1 MSRMKRYMTV
11 IVVALCFCADAMA
24 QLDSLR
30 ISALNAK
37 MTEYFDALKY
47 ESIDVQKEECDF
59 MIETCTDSLVRQH
72 VALSI
77 YDHYIDSDIMGAEA
91 VALHVADKWFLTGKV
106 KMRDEMELL
115 GVRVF
120 AEFNRQSQIGQ
131 MAPSL
136 TLKDMSDAPVT
147 LFDRPG
153 SRYTVLYF
161 YDTSCATCK
170 IQSMLLHNLFE
181 DNDFP
186 VDFVAVYSSDNHEQ
200 WKEYVEDRLPLNVGR
215 TEVTHLWDP
224 ELDSD
229 FQRKYG
235 VVQTPRLFLI
245 APDLTIVG
253 RGLDAQALSQMLQA
267 IFDEKELSY
276 GSEESV
282 TLFEGLFAGG
292 APSAEEVADVAD
304 YMASVTLS
312 KGDTVMF
319 RQMAGDMLYYLSAQR
334 GEGFKEGLAY
344 LIDRHILSR
353 GDIWRTADDSL
364 KIVGFA
370 QMTDDLLS
378 RSEPG
383 RMVPDLKLPG
393 QLLASRKVK
402 DGTFGL
408 RKLRGVR
415 NVILFYTD
423 GCNVCAAEKAAA
435 RELVAREPKV
445 KVLMV
450 NVDEVLSSSPSLAG
464 RLFDSFDLSTLPF
477 ILETDKKGRILR
489 RYITISE

>member
-1 MSRMKRYMTV
+1 MKRYMAV

-24 QLDSLR
+24 RLDSLR
-30 ISALNAK
+30 INALNAK
-37 MTEYFDALKY
+37 MAEYFDALKY

-59 MIETCTDSLVRQH
+59 MIEACTDSLVRQH

-77 YDHYIDSDIMGAEA
+77 YDHYIDSGIMGAEA
-91 VALHVADKWFLTGKV
+91 VALHVFDKWFLTGKV

-115 GVRVF
+115 GARVF

-131 MAPSL
+131 KAPSL
-136 TLKDMSDAPVT
+136 TLKDMSDAPMA

-153 SRYTVLYF
+153 GRYTVLYF

-170 IQSMLLHNLFE
+170 VQSILLRNFLG

-186 VDFVAVYSSDNHEQ
+186 VDFVAVYVSDDREE
-200 WKEYVEDRLPLNVGR
+200 WARYVKDMLAIDSVG
-215 TEVTHLWDP
+215 TDVTHLWDP

-253 RGLDAQALSQMLQA
+253 RGLDAQALSQMLHA
-267 IFDEKELSY
+267 IFDEKELTY
-276 GSEESV
+276 GSEESM
-282 TLFEGLFAGG
+282 TMFEGLFAGG
-292 APSAEEVADVAD
+292 SPSAEEVADIAD
-304 YMASVTLS
+304 YIASVTLA

-334 GEGFKEGLAY
+334 GEGFKEGLAH
-344 LIDRHILSR
+344 LVGRHILSR

-364 KIVGFA
+364 KIIGFA

-378 RSEPG
+378 RSGPG
-383 RMVPDLKLPG
+383 RMVPDLNLPG
-393 QLLASRKVK
+393 QLLTSRKVR
-402 DGTFGL
+402 DGDFAL
-408 RKLRGVR
+408 RKLRGNR
-415 NVILFYTD
+415 NIVIFYTD
-423 GCNVCAAEKAAA
+423 GCNVCAAEKASAS
-435 RELVAREPKV
+435 ELVARDPKV
-445 KVLMV
+445 KVLLV

-464 RLFDSFDLSTLPF
+464 RMFDSFDLSTLPF

>member
-1 MSRMKRYMTV
+1 MSRMKGYMTV

-24 QLDSLR
+24 QLDSAR
-30 ISALNAK
+30 VNALDA
-37 MTEYFDALKY
+37 MMAEYFDALKY

-91 VALHVADKWFLTGKV
+91 VALHVVDRWFLTGEV
-106 KMRDEMELL
+106 KMRDDMELL
-115 GVRVF
+115 GAKVY

-131 MAPSL
+131 KAPSL
-136 TLKDMSDAPVT
+136 VMKDMEDVPVT
-147 LFDRPG
+147 LFDGPG
-153 SRYTVLYF
+153 SRYSVLYF

-170 IQSMLLHNLFE
+170 AQSILLRALLENG
-181 DNDFP
+181 DFP
-186 VDFVAVYSSDNHEQ
+186 VDFVAVYASDNREA
-200 WKEYVEDRLPLNVGR
+200 WEYYVEDRLSVNNGKTAVI
-215 TEVTHLWDP
+215 HLWDP

-245 APDLTIVG
+245 APDRTIIG
-253 RGLDAQALSQMLQA
+253 RGLDAQALSQMLHG
-267 IFDEKELSY
+267 IFDERELSY
-276 GSEESV
+276 GSEESMAM
-282 TLFEGLFAGG
+282 FDGLFAGG
-292 APSAEEVADVAD
+292 MPSAGEVTDIAD
-304 YMASVTLS
+304 YISSVTLA

-319 RQMAGDMLYYLSAQR
+319 RQMTGDLLYYLSVQR
-334 GEGFKEGLAY
+334 GEGFKEGLAH

-353 GDIWRTADDSL
+353 DDIWRTEDDSL
-364 KIVGFA
+364 KVIGFA
-370 QMTDDLLS
+370 QMTEDLLS

-383 RMVPDLKLPG
+383 TKVADLKLPG
-393 QLLASRKVK
+393 QLLTSRKVK
-402 DGTFGL
+402 SGTFSL
-408 RKLRGVR
+408 RKLHGAR
-415 NVILFYTD
+415 NVLLFYTD
-423 GCNVCAAEKAAA
+423 GCNVCAAEKASAS
-435 RELVAREPKV
+435 ELVAREPKV

>member
-1 MSRMKRYMTV
+1 MSRMRRYMTV
-11 IVVALCFCADAMA
+11 MFVALFFCADAMA

-30 ISALNAK
+30 INALNAK
-37 MTEYFDALKY
+37 MAEYFDALKY

-91 VALHVADKWFLTGKV
+91 VALHVADRWFLTGEV
-106 KMRDEMELL
+106 RMRDEMELL

-131 MAPSL
+131 KAPSL

-153 SRYTVLYF
+153 GRYTVLYF

-170 IQSMLLHNLFE
+170 VQSILLRNLLE
-181 DNDFP
+181 ENDFP
-186 VDFVAVYSSDNHEQ
+186 VDFVAVYASDDMEA
-200 WKEYVEDRLPLNVGR
+200 WKRYTEERLAIGGVR
-215 TEVTHLWDP
+215 TKVTHLWDP

-245 APDLTIVG
+245 APDRTILG
-253 RGLDAQALSQMLQA
+253 RGLDAQALSQMLHA
-267 IFDEKELSY
+267 IFDERKLSY
-276 GSEESV
+276 GSEESMA
-282 TLFEGLFAGG
+282 LFDGLFAGG
-292 APSAEEVADVAD
+292 AQSAEEVTDVAD
-304 YMASVTLS
+304 YIASVTLA

-319 RQMAGDMLYYLSAQR
+319 RQMAGDMLYYLSAKR
-334 GEGFKEGLAY
+334 GEGFKEGLAH
-344 LIDRHILSR
+344 LVDRHILSR

-393 QLLASRKVK
+393 QLMTGSKVK
-402 DGTFGL
+402 DGIFGL
-408 RKLRGVR
+408 RKLRSAR
-415 NVILFYTD
+415 NLIIFYTD

-435 RELVAREPKV
+435 RELVARESKV
-445 KVLMV
+445 KVLLV
-450 NVDEVLSSSPSLAG
+450 NVDEVLLSSPSLAG

-477 ILETDKKGRILR
+477 ILETDRKGRIQR

>member
-1 MSRMKRYMTV
+1 MKRYMTAMA
-11 IVVALCFCADAMA
+11 VALCFCADAMA
-24 QLDSLR
+24 QLDSVR

-91 VALHVADKWFLTGKV
+91 VALHVVDRWFLTGVV

-115 GVRVF
+115 GAKVF

-131 MAPSL
+131 KAPSL
-136 TLKDMSDAPVT
+136 TLKDMSDAPVE

-153 SRYTVLYF
+153 NRYTVLYF

-170 IQSMLLHNLFE
+170 VQSILLRNLLE

-200 WKEYVEDRLPLNVGR
+200 WKKYVGDRLSFNGAR
-215 TEVTHLWDP
+215 TAVTHLWDP
-224 ELDSD
+224 ELESD

-235 VVQTPRLFLI
+235 VVQTPRIFLI
-245 APDLTIVG
+245 APDRTIIG
-253 RGLDAQALSQMLQA
+253 RGLDAQALSQMLHA
-267 IFDEKELSY
+267 IFDVKELTY
-276 GSEESV
+276 GSEESM
-282 TLFEGLFAGG
+282 TMFDGLFAGG
-292 APSAEEVADVAD
+292 TPSAGEVTDIAD
-304 YMASVTLS
+304 YISSVTLA

-319 RQMAGDMLYYLSAQR
+319 RQMTGDLLYYLSVQR
-334 GEGFKEGLAY
+334 GEGFKEGLAH

-353 GDIWRTADDSL
+353 SDIWRTADDSL
-364 KIVGFA
+364 KVIGFA

-393 QLLASRKVK
+393 RLMTSRKVK
-402 DGTFGL
+402 DGTFSL
-408 RKLRGVR
+408 RKLRGDR
-415 NVILFYTD
+415 NIVLFYTD
-423 GCNVCAAEKAAA
+423 GCNVCAAEKASAS
-435 RELVAREPKV
+435 ELVAREPKV

-464 RLFDSFDLSTLPF
+464 RVFDSFDLSTLPF
-477 ILETDKKGRILR
+477 ILETDRKGRILR